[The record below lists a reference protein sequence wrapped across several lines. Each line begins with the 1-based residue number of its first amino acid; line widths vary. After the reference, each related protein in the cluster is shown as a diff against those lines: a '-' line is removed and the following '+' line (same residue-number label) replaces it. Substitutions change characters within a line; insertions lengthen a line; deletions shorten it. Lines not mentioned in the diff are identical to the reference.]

1 MKELAPSKTPN
12 MTMRRKE
19 HPREDEQK
27 SNLRQ
32 RPMYA
37 KRAYRVRT
45 RHKSTITEEIITS
58 QE

>member
-1 MKELAPSKTPN
+1 

-19 HPREDEQK
+19 HPGEDEQK
-27 SNLRQ
+27 SKLRQ

-37 KRAYRVRT
+37 KRADRTRT
-45 RHKSTITEEIITS
+45 RHKSTVTEEIITS